1 MRLKYFIAYT
11 KNVNNLEDFTL
22 ACISLNM
29 YECNFYK
36 YFGNLVSNT
45 TLVRNVNDTKLLE
58 NCDMYLKMLNN
69 IGINSSKVK
78 SLKELLRDLLI
89 FKEVDYPSRLS
100 IITSFSDNPI
110 SFKYRLDTY
119 TE

>member
-36 YFGNLVSNT
+36 CY
-45 TLVRNVNDTKLLE
+45 
-58 NCDMYLKMLNN
+58 Y
-69 IGINSSKVK
+69 
-78 SLKELLRDLLI
+78 
-89 FKEVDYPSRLS
+89 
-100 IITSFSDNPI
+100 
-110 SFKYRLDTY
+110 
-119 TE
+119 